1 MFTTQQESDFFIS
14 EITKTHRVLEYGSGE
29 STIEIADKCLSILS
43 IEHQKPWYDKLI
55 ELKPINCELVLREP
69 NLPYKE
75 GGHCGTYEQFKSYIE
90 APLNKGPFDIILI
103 DGRARVACASIVK
116 SITHD
121 NTLIFIHDY
130 DRPEYAEVLN
140 YLELIGQVG
149 TMGKFKIKK

>member
-1 MFTTQQESDFFIS
+1 MFTTQQESDFFLS

-43 IEHQKPWYDKLI
+43 IEHQKQWYDKLI
-55 ELKPINCELVLREP
+55 ELKPINCELILREP

-75 GGHCGTYEQFKSYIE
+75 GINCGTYEQFKSYIE
-90 APLNKGPFDIILI
+90 APLDKGPFDIILI

-149 TMGKFKIKK
+149 TMAKFKIKK

>member
-1 MFTTQQESDFFIS
+1 MFTTQQESAFFLF

-43 IEHQKPWYDKLI
+43 IEHQKQWYDKLI
-55 ELKPINCELVLREP
+55 ELKPINCELILREP

-75 GGHCGTYEQFKSYIE
+75 GVHCGTYEQFKSYIE
-90 APLNKGPFDIILI
+90 APLDKGPFDIILI

-116 SITHD
+116 LITHD

-130 DRPEYAEVLN
+130 NRPEYAEVLN
-140 YLELIGQVG
+140 YLELIEQVG
-149 TMGKFKIKK
+149 TMGKFKIKY